1 MEPTLALSKLS
12 QPAPRRLSSPS
23 LQDRLR
29 LLPGL
34 ALSAGLAAV
43 AIRLGATGWLPAHGM
58 TGLTVAI
65 VLGILLGNTVY
76 PFIAA
81 SSGAGVIF
89 SKQTLL
95 RAGVILYGLRLTLHD
110 IGQVGMS
117 GVLIDAVLLS
127 STFMLAVFLG
137 TRLFGLDRETSML
150 IGAGNAICGAAAVMA
165 TEPLLRARSEQVT
178 VAISTVVVFGT
189 VAIFVYPALYELNQH
204 WQLLPAG
211 SRAFGIYAGSTIHEV
226 AQVFAA
232 ARSISVETA
241 DTAVIT
247 KMVRVMML
255 APFLIGMSAWLA
267 RQDARQ
273 EARRQAAS
281 RLDVQRQGA
290 QCLEAQRL
298 GGADGHQAGHRRLT
312 IPWFA
317 FAFIGMVVF
326 NSLAV
331 LPHAAVG
338 AAIDLDTFLLAMAMG
353 ALGLTTHLSAI
364 RRAGIKPLLLGG
376 LLFIWLVGGGAVIN
390 SVFGG

>member
-1 MEPTLALSKLS
+1 VEPTLALSKLS

-34 ALSAGLAAV
+34 ALSAVLAAV

-58 TGLTVAI
+58 TALTVAI

-76 PFIAA
+76 TFLAA
-81 SSGAGVIF
+81 SSGAGVLF

-117 GVLIDAVLLS
+117 GVLIDAVLLG
-127 STFMLAVFLG
+127 STFALALFLG

-204 WQLLPAG
+204 WHLLPPG

-241 DTAVIT
+241 NTAVIT

-267 RQDARQ
+267 RQD
-273 EARRQAAS
+273 
-281 RLDVQRQGA
+281 
-290 QCLEAQRL
+290 
-298 GGADGHQAGHRRLT
+298 GGRDGNQAGHRRLT

-326 NSLAV
+326 NSLAM
-331 LPHAAVG
+331 LPHAVAE

-376 LLFIWLVGGGAVIN
+376 LLFVWLVGGGAVIN
-390 SVFGG
+390 SLFGS

>member
-1 MEPTLALSKLS
+1 
-12 QPAPRRLSSPS
+12 
-23 LQDRLR
+23 
-29 LLPGL
+29 
-34 ALSAGLAAV
+34 LAAV
-43 AIRLGATGWLPAHGM
+43 AIRLGTTGWLPAHGM
-58 TGLTVAI
+58 TALTVAI

-117 GVLIDAVLLS
+117 GVLIDAALLS
-127 STFMLAVFLG
+127 STFALALFLG

-189 VAIFVYPALYELNQH
+189 VAIFVYPALYALNQH

-232 ARSISVETA
+232 ARSISVATA
-241 DTAVIT
+241 NTAVIT

-267 RQDARQ
+267 RQDG
-273 EARRQAAS
+273 RRQA
-281 RLDVQRQGA
+281 VQ
-290 QCLEAQRL
+290 QRE
-298 GGADGHQAGHRRLT
+298 GSGEPQAGHRRLT

-364 RRAGIKPLLLGG
+364 RRAGIKPLLLGAV
-376 LLFIWLVGGGAVIN
+376 LFVWLVGGGAAIN
-390 SVFGG
+390 SLFGS

>member
-12 QPAPRRLSSPS
+12 QPAPRRLSAPS
-23 LQDRLR
+23 LRDRLR

-34 ALSAGLAAV
+34 ALSAVLAAV

-58 TGLTVAI
+58 TALTVAI

-76 PFIAA
+76 PFFAA
-81 SSGAGVIF
+81 SSSAGVTF

-117 GVLIDAVLLS
+117 GVLIDAMLLG
-127 STFMLAVFLG
+127 STFALALFLG
-137 TRLFGLDRETSML
+137 TRLFGLDRTTSML

-273 EARRQAAS
+273 
-281 RLDVQRQGA
+281 GA
-290 QCLEAQRL
+290 QWLEAQRP
-298 GGADGHQAGHRRLT
+298 GGTDGHQAGHRRLT

-331 LPHAAVG
+331 LPHAVVG

>member
-1 MEPTLALSKLS
+1 VEPTLALSKLS
-12 QPAPRRLSSPS
+12 QPAARRFSAHS
-23 LQDRLR
+23 LRDKLR

-34 ALSAGLAAV
+34 ALSAVLAAV
-43 AIRLGATGWLPAHGM
+43 AIRLGAAGWLPAHGM
-58 TGLTVAI
+58 TALTVAI

-76 PFIAA
+76 PFLAA
-81 SSGAGVIF
+81 SSGAGVLF

-110 IGQVGMS
+110 IGQVGVS

-127 STFMLAVFLG
+127 STFALALFLG

-189 VAIFVYPALYELNQH
+189 VAIFIYPALYELNQH

-241 DTAVIT
+241 NTAVIT

-273 EARRQAAS
+273 EARP
-281 RLDVQRQGA
+281 LDVQRQG
-290 QCLEAQRL
+290 
-298 GGADGHQAGHRRLT
+298 GTDGHQASHRRLT

-331 LPHAAVG
+331 LPHVVVG

-376 LLFIWLVGGGAVIN
+376 LLFVWLVGGGAVIN
-390 SVFGG
+390 SIFGS

>member
-12 QPAPRRLSSPS
+12 QPAAPRLSAPS
-23 LQDRLR
+23 LRDKLR

-34 ALSAGLAAV
+34 ALSAVLAAV
-43 AIRLGATGWLPAHGM
+43 AIRLGAAGWLPAHGM
-58 TGLTVAI
+58 TALTVAI

-76 PFIAA
+76 PFLAA
-81 SSGAGVIF
+81 SSGTGVLF

-127 STFMLAVFLG
+127 STFALALFLG

-189 VAIFVYPALYELNQH
+189 VAIFIYPALYELNQH
-204 WQLLPAG
+204 WHLLPAG

-241 DTAVIT
+241 NTAVIT

-273 EARRQAAS
+273 EARRLDAQ
-281 RLDVQRQGA
+281 RLDVQLQG
-290 QCLEAQRL
+290 
-298 GGADGHQAGHRRLT
+298 GTDGHQASHRRLT

-331 LPHAAVG
+331 LPHAVVG

-376 LLFIWLVGGGAVIN
+376 LLFVWLVAGGAVIN
-390 SVFGG
+390 SIFGS